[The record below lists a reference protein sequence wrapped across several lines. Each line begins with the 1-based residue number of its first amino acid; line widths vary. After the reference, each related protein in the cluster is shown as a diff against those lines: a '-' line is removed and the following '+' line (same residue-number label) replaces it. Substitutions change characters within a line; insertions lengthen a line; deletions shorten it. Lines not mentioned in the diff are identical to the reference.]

1 MKNNLI
7 ETFYSVNPT
16 EVAGRISWITK
27 IPASE
32 RLVSQKYRRLPPA
45 FTKDTA
51 VCFTA
56 KCIKAQEK
64 YLSLVLECVKHTPAM

>member
-16 EVAGRISWITK
+16 EVAGRISWITR

-32 RLVSQKYRRLPPA
+32 GLVSQKYGRLPP
-45 FTKDTA
+45 
-51 VCFTA
+51 CFY
-56 KCIKAQEK
+56 KR
-64 YLSLVLECVKHTPAM
+64 YSCVFHCEVH